1 MKKFI
6 TIFLVFVMTICTLF
20 TPASAK
26 ELEVIKALG
35 AYPRPPA
42 APPSVAKSLGVE
54 FTSHSE
60 SLMKNQP
67 VMVEIKITNVPEGT
81 VASLQWK
88 QDNTPLSD
96 GYFSNINLY
105 EGITIS
111 YQGLLPYYSQ
121 TGYTSVSVDIAVD
134 GIIREELIA
143 IPYSADVYIDTE
155 VQRVL
160 ELVQPMRISAT
171 ITSGCSTYAN
181 SSLTSKIGTV
191 SAGTSVTY
199 FDHNE
204 EYSAYVQL
212 PDATYVWIP
221 YGSVCVS
228 TSNFTESG
236 DYTDSEKEIFV
247 NAKGYD
253 SSTGYLIWINPKRQK
268 VNIFVGSRFKWKLLK
283 AFPCATGANITP
295 TPMGVYKYVA
305 RDTAWI
311 KPDYQV
317 RPILY
322 FDIYRGLA
330 FHSRLYSPDGSRLI
344 DATIGRPASHGCIRM
359 YDEDVRWMESD
370 LPFKT
375 TVVVY

>member
-1 MKKFI
+1 MKRII
-6 TIFLVFVMTICTLF
+6 TMLLAAIMTTCIFV

-26 ELEVIKALG
+26 ELEIIKALG

-67 VMVEIKITNVPEGT
+67 VMVEIKITNVPEGI

-88 QDNTPLSD
+88 QDGVALSD
-96 GYFSNINLY
+96 GYYSNIDLY

-111 YQGLLPYYSQ
+111 YQGLLPYYSK
-121 TGYTSVSVDIAVD
+121 TGYTGVSVDIAVD
-134 GIIREELIA
+134 GIIREELLA
-143 IPYSADVYIDTE
+143 IPYSPDVYIDTE

-171 ITSGCSTYAN
+171 ITSGCTTYGN
-181 SSLTSKIGTV
+181 SSLTNKIGSV
-191 SAGTSVTY
+191 AAGTAVAY

-212 PDATYVWIP
+212 PDGSYVWVP
-221 YGSVCVS
+221 YKNVRISS
-228 TSNFTESG
+228 ANFTESG
-236 DYTDSEKEIFV
+236 DYTNSEKETFV
-247 NAKGYD
+247 NAKGYE

-283 AFPCATGANITP
+283 AFPCATGANTTP

-322 FDIYRGLA
+322 FELYRGLA
-330 FHSRLYSPDGSRLI
+330 FHSRLYSPDGSTLI

-359 YDEDVRWMESD
+359 YDDDVRWMERD
-370 LPFKT
+370 MPINT
-375 TVVVY
+375 TVIVY